1 MVHRV
6 PEDLPC
12 WIFFIF
18 FLCMQDLHS
27 CDKAF
32 VIVWKSYHILFI
44 DFFFFLFLH
53 WYTYKRIFNCEYL
66 NGWPKDFFF
75 APQNVFSDCSFCFIY
90 IYIIYKNI
98 YVCFCTNKTYYMYL
112 YISKWYIYLNK
123 FLRASYA

>member
-1 MVHRV
+1 MVYRV

-12 WIFFIF
+12 WIFFLFFFVYARFASMWHSFYYCENHIIF
-18 FLCMQDLHS
+18 CLS
-27 CDKAF
+27 
-32 VIVWKSYHILFI
+32 I
-44 DFFFFLFLH
+44 FFFFLFLH
-53 WYTYKRIFNCEYL
+53 WYTYKRIFNCEDL

-75 APQNVFSDCSFCFIY
+75 APQNVFSDCSLCF